1 MFLERLQFKY
11 RLCISHLFL
20 LATLFVGVGFGV
32 FYAVKFFINSTVDES
47 LIALSHSIRENHLG
61 QYESPLELFTRE
73 FKGILGGGADD
84 FLGVNLDGR
93 YAQIITIKGDVHSRS
108 KNFEIHIPVTGQS
121 LSRAEKGLET
131 LETFRVSG
139 MPSLR
144 QITIPVMLR
153 GMFTGQVIQVG
164 ASMEKNERLLESVL
178 LVLWTVLPI
187 GAFVASL
194 IVYFMAMSALTPVS
208 VMTKAASSLEVQ
220 NLSGRIPV
228 PKAKDQLS
236 ELAIT
241 FNHLIDRIQD
251 SVLKLRRFTGDVSH
265 ELRTPLAV
273 IKGEAEFALRKPRTP
288 EEYQKTLEIIRR
300 ESGSMAKIIE
310 ELLLLARVEGHAV
323 KMNWGQVSTP
333 AFIRQLQEDAKSLAH
348 EKQVSVVSDVKPG
361 ALEFEAAEGYLL
373 LAVRNI
379 LFNAV
384 KHSPVGGEVVMR
396 FDKAYSRNTHS
407 TNFMI
412 TLSDKGGGIPE
423 QDIPFIF
430 DPFYRVDSA
439 RNRSVGGSGIGLSL
453 AMALIKMHEGKV
465 EVESQLG
472 IGSHFKITIPQSNAL
487 SRKNESIEAMQ
498 LKEGLQT

>member
-1 MFLERLQFKY
+1 
-11 RLCISHLFL
+11 
-20 LATLFVGVGFGV
+20 
-32 FYAVKFFINSTVDES
+32 
-47 LIALSHSIRENHLG
+47 
-61 QYESPLELFTRE
+61 
-73 FKGILGGGADD
+73 
-84 FLGVNLDGR
+84 
-93 YAQIITIKGDVHSRS
+93 
-108 KNFEIHIPVTGQS
+108 
-121 LSRAEKGLET
+121 
-131 LETFRVSG
+131 
-139 MPSLR
+139 MPPLR

-187 GAFVASL
+187 GAFIASL
-194 IVYFMAMSALTPVS
+194 IVYFMATSALTPVS

-228 PKAKDQLS
+228 PRAKDQLR

-241 FNHLIDRIQD
+241 FNHLMDRVQE

-273 IKGEAEFALRKPRTP
+273 IKGEAEFALRKPRTA

-300 ESGSMAKIIE
+300 ESGGMAKIIE

-323 KMNWGQVSTP
+323 KMNWGQVSIP
-333 AFIRQLQEDAKSLAH
+333 AFIRQLQDDSRTLAL
-348 EKQVSVVSDVKPG
+348 EKQVTVTIQVKTPSG
-361 ALEFEAAEGYLL
+361 DFEASEGYLL

-384 KHSPVGGEVVMR
+384 KHSPPGGEVIMC
-396 FDKAYSRNTHS
+396 FEKLYSKETQS
-407 TNFMI
+407 TNFKI
-412 TLSDKGGGIPE
+412 TISDKGGGIPE
-423 QDIPFIF
+423 EDLPFIF
-430 DPFYRVDSA
+430 DPFYRVDSS
-439 RNRSVGGSGIGLSL
+439 RNRSIGGTGIGLSL

-465 EVESQLG
+465 EVESRLG
-472 IGSHFKITIPQSNAL
+472 MGSDFKIIIPQSNASQKKQEVSEPL
-487 SRKNESIEAMQ
+487 S

>member
-11 RLCISHLFL
+11 RLCISHLL
-20 LATLFVGVGFGV
+20 ILATLFIGVGFGV

-47 LIALSHSIRENHLG
+47 LVALSHSIRENHLG

-73 FKGILGGGADD
+73 FKGILGGDSDD

-108 KNFEIHIPVTGQS
+108 RNIEIHIPVTNQS
-121 LSRAEKGLET
+121 LSRAERGLET

-144 QITIPVMLR
+144 QITIPVMVR
-153 GMFTGQVIQVG
+153 GMFSGQVIQVG
-164 ASMEKNERLLESVL
+164 ASMEKNERLLESIL
-178 LVLWTVLPI
+178 FVLWTVLPI
-187 GAFVASL
+187 GAFLASL
-194 IVYFMAMSALTPVS
+194 IVYFMAISALSPVS

-220 NLSGRIPV
+220 DLSGRIPV

-236 ELAIT
+236 ELAVT
-241 FNHLIDRIQD
+241 FNHLMDRIQE

-273 IKGEAEFALRKPRTP
+273 IKGEAEFALRKPRTV
-288 EEYQKTLEIIRR
+288 EEYQKALETIRR
-300 ESGSMAKIIE
+300 ESGGIAKIIE
-310 ELLLLARVEGHAV
+310 ELMLLARVEGRAV

-333 AFIRQLQEDAKSLAH
+333 AFIRQLQEDSKSLAQ
-348 EKQVSVVSDVKPG
+348 EKQVVVVSDIKPG
-361 ALEFEAAEGYLL
+361 SSEFEASEGYLL

-384 KHSPVGGEVVMR
+384 KHSPNGSEVMMSFENV
-396 FDKAYSRNTHS
+396 YYRNLQS
-407 TNFMI
+407 TNFII
-412 TLSDKGGGIPE
+412 TISDKGGGIPE

-439 RNRSVGGSGIGLSL
+439 RNRSIGGSGIGLSL

-465 EVESQLG
+465 EVDSSLG
-472 IGSHFKITIPQSNAL
+472 IGSNFKIIIPQSNAL
-487 SRKNESIEAMQ
+487 SRKSENFEAPQ
-498 LKEGLQT
+498 IKEGLQT